1 MNQLASNLRSGG
13 DKADR
18 GLSLQAQRSH
28 RQSAAQNHQPQ
39 QHQHFVQ
46 AQAQFQQF
54 SKQQRESHS
63 RSQKADHE
71 SPVSP
76 LQLSS
81 ETALTPHT
89 QRQSAMLT
97 VPSLD
102 LGGLYRQ
109 NLGNSQSFAF
119 QQQNQIPTLAA
130 STSNSATS
138 SSTSPAGAG
147 KDQFH
152 NPYDGQGQMDT
163 SSTDISNDPE
173 DSSNMIAGIITKIC
187 FDLSSENQ
195 QQLQIAHS
203 VGLRVYEAL
212 SRKMNQY
219 RLELQSLRRVIE
231 EKDRR
236 IQLLESLQHQTRQTT
251 QMQMAKFAA
260 TPPSSGVQLSERTP
274 EVVASQKQFNV
285 SHGAANTNTGF
296 SQNRAVQSRDETAAK
311 RKTTQGTRRKAQSST
326 ARSRKKAKTDA
337 PKARIK
343 GDATRKKKNGG
354 DALNR
359 WTKEQDTALKNAV
372 RKYDGRN
379 WKAIA
384 QLVDGRDHVQCLQ
397 RWKKVLQPGLVK
409 GHWTPEEDE
418 KLLRLIQD
426 KEMHSW
432 AMVAENIEGRTAKQC
447 RERWS
452 LNLDPSINRSPWTVQ
467 EDALLLKLYAEI
479 GGKWAEIKQ
488 QFDGRTENAVK
499 TRYKSIMRAKAR
511 EWTQEQDQKLVE
523 LRKKFGKDWARIAKG
538 LPGRSKNAIK
548 VRCKTL
554 AESNPVMRS
563 LEYPHLENAPTLNM
577 GLKRDALSSKSRK
590 KITGI

>member
-1 MNQLASNLRSGG
+1 MLA
-13 DKADR
+13 
-18 GLSLQAQRSH
+18 
-28 RQSAAQNHQPQ
+28 
-39 QHQHFVQ
+39 
-46 AQAQFQQF
+46 
-54 SKQQRESHS
+54 
-63 RSQKADHE
+63 
-71 SPVSP
+71 
-76 LQLSS
+76 
-81 ETALTPHT
+81 
-89 QRQSAMLT
+89 

-109 NLGNSQSFAF
+109 NLNSSQSFAF
-119 QQQNQIPTLAA
+119 QQQNQIPTIAGPSTGTGTATSASTSAA
-130 STSNSATS
+130 STSTAKEPFQTHGQPS
-138 SSTSPAGAG
+138 
-147 KDQFH
+147 
-152 NPYDGQGQMDT
+152 YDGPPSVDT
-163 SSTDISNDPE
+163 SGSSTDLSKDAE

-195 QQLQIAHS
+195 QQLQVAHS

-212 SRKMNQY
+212 SGKMNQY
-219 RLELQSLRRVIE
+219 RLELLNLRRVIQ

-236 IQLLESLQHQTRQTT
+236 IQLLESLQQTRHPAQI
-251 QMQMAKFAA
+251 QMSKFAA
-260 TPPSSGVQLSERTP
+260 SPTPASVNPATTASGIPLLEQHSNPNTNS
-274 EVVASQKQFNV
+274 VAAQKQFKMMQGLTGN
-285 SHGAANTNTGF
+285 SAALTHT
-296 SQNRAVQSRDETAAK
+296 RTAPGPDQGPGPGPK
-311 RKTTQGTRRKAQSST
+311 RKSSQGTRRKASSGSNT
-326 ARSRKKAKTDA
+326 GRSRKKMKLETS
-337 PKARIK
+337 KSRRGVK
-343 GDATRKKKNGG
+343 GESGVKSRKNGG

-359 WTKEQDTALKNAV
+359 WTKKQDSALKAAV

-384 QLVDGRDHVQCLQ
+384 QEVDGRDHVQCLQ

-452 LNLDPSINRSPWTVQ
+452 LNLDPSINRSPWTLQ

-511 EWTQEQDQKLVE
+511 EWTPEQDEKLVM

-554 AESNPVMRS
+554 AETNPIMRS

-577 GLKRDALSSKSRK
+577 GLKRETGGGKGRK
-590 KITGI
+590 KVGGI